1 MTKPGSFKLPLKK
14 PTEEHKEE
22 IQEATVS
29 LAAAE
34 DTDASEVAVL
44 SNMDVLLT
52 LK

>member
-29 LAAAE
+29 LVAAE
-34 DTDASEVAVL
+34 DTDASKVAVL
-44 SNMDVLLT
+44 SNIDGLLII
-52 LK
+52 K